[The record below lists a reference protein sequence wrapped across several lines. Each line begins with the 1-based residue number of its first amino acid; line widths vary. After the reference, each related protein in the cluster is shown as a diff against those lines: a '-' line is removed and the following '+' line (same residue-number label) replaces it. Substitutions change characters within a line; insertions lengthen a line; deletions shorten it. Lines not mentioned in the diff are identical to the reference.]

1 MRAIVNSTYVTLDGV
16 IQDPQDWPSLG
27 SFNDAGSGVQMELLE
42 RCDAVLMGRRTYDG
56 FAPVWSARSGDPMSD
71 RMNSLPKYVVST
83 TLDDPK
89 WQNTHVIARDP
100 IEAIRDL
107 KQQPGGDIVQYGFG
121 RLAHEL
127 MAAGLLDEL
136 RLWVHPF
143 FLGAGTGDDLLHR
156 AGSSGTFRLADSTA
170 LESGIVILSYRAVDR

>member
-1 MRAIVNSTYVTLDGV
+1 MRSIVNSTYVSLDGV

-27 SFNDAGSGVQMELLE
+27 SFNDSGSGIQSALLE
-42 RCDAVLMGRRTYDG
+42 QCDAVLMGRQTYDG
-56 FAPVWSARSGDPMSD
+56 FAPVWSSMSGDPVSD

-83 TLDDPK
+83 TLKDPT
-89 WQNTHVIARDP
+89 WHNTNVITQDP

-107 KQQPGGDIVQYGFG
+107 KQQPGSNIVQYGFG
-121 RLAHEL
+121 RLAHAL

-143 FLGAGTGDDLLHR
+143 FLGTGTPSELLYR
-156 AGSSGTFRLADSTA
+156 AGSSGMFELTDSTT
-170 LESGIVILSYRAVDR
+170 LPSGVVILSLQAVTD